1 VLPILFISFLNW
13 CQFDIHFFLVL
24 ADRWGASASI
34 TCMRFGTTLFGVEG
48 WESAKELL
56 PLASGRLRRGRR
68 VHTR

>member
-13 CQFDIHFFLVL
+13 CQFDIRFFLGL

-34 TCMRFGTTLFGVEG
+34 TCMRFGTTLFGVGG

-56 PLASGRLRRGRR
+56 PLASGKTEKRSPSSY
-68 VHTR
+68 